1 MLSIKELFDQ
11 VDLKNYM
18 IEVHALKSSARLIGA
33 MELSKM
39 AEYMEQCAKR
49 DNVLEMERY
58 TPALLEEYEKIKK
71 SLEKYI
77 DDKHRKG

>member
-1 MLSIKELFDQ
+1 MCIRDRFER

-49 DNVLEMERY
+49 DNVLEIERY
-58 TPALLEEYEKIKK
+58 TPVMLEEYEKIKK
-71 SLEKYI
+71 SLEKCI
-77 DDKHRKG
+77 DDEHRRG

>member
-1 MLSIKELFDQ
+1 
-11 VDLKNYM
+11 
-18 IEVHALKSSARLIGA
+18 
-33 MELSKM
+33 
-39 AEYMEQCAKR
+39 MEQCAKR